1 MKNKILELL
10 GVDKFIDT
18 IQKIIEI
25 RISMIKD
32 EIEEKVSSTLAKL
45 LPLLLFLLSVTT
57 LLLFASFTLAF
68 YFAQEFNSMVK
79 GFGLVS
85 LIYLVIS
92 IIFFLLKDNKNLKEK
107 LKSEIKKRS

>member
-10 GVDKFIDT
+10 GVEKLIDT
-18 IQKIIEI
+18 IQKIIEV

-32 EIEEKVSSTLAKL
+32 EVEEKISSSLAKL
-45 LPLLLFLLSVTT
+45 IPLMLFLLSLSS

-68 YFAQEFNSMVK
+68 YFAQELNSMVQ

-92 IIFFLLKDNKNLKEK
+92 IIFFLLKDNKSIKEK
-107 LKSEIKKRS
+107 FKSEIKKRS